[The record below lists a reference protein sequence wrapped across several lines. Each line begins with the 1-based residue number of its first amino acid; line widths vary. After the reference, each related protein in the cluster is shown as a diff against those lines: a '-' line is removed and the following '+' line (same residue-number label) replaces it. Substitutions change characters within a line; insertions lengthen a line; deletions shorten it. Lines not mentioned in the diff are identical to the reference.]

1 MPDIDLTQFPPSG
14 IDATPLRGYLAR
26 PSGEGP
32 WPGVVMIHEVYGL
45 DDIMRRQ
52 AERLASA
59 GFLTLALDLYSDGGA
74 RRCLV
79 SIMRASLKGE
89 GKPFLDIERG
99 RAWLAAS
106 NECTSK
112 IGLIGFCMGGNFAL
126 MSAKAGFDAV
136 AANYGQVPKNAES
149 VFEGACPIVASYG
162 KRDWTLRGAAAKL
175 DGALDRAGVVH
186 DVKEYPKAGHSFLN
200 DADAGPRV
208 LQPLQRVLGVKPEP
222 ESAADAWT
230 RIDSFFHHHLR

>member
-1 MPDIDLTQFPPSG
+1 MPDIDLTQFSSSG
-14 IDATPLRGYLAR
+14 NDATPLRGYLAR
-26 PSGEGP
+26 PPGEGP

-52 AERLASA
+52 AERLANA

-74 RRCLV
+74 RCCLV

-99 RAWLAAS
+99 RAWLSAS
-106 NECTSK
+106 SECTGK
-112 IGLIGFCMGGNFAL
+112 IGLLGFCMGGNFAL
-126 MSAKAGFDAV
+126 LSAKAGFDAV
-136 AANYGQVPKNAES
+136 AANYGQVPKNADS

-162 KRDWTLRGAAAKL
+162 RHDWTLRGAAAKL
-175 DGALDRAGVVH
+175 DDALSRAGVVH

-222 ESAADAWT
+222 ESAADAWK
-230 RIDSFFHHHLR
+230 RIDSFFLEHLR

>member
-1 MPDIDLTQFPPSG
+1 MPDIDLTQLPPSA
-14 IDATPLRGYLAR
+14 ISATPLRCYLAR

-52 AERLASA
+52 AERLAGA

-106 NECTSK
+106 SECTGK

-126 MSAKAGFDAV
+126 LSAKAGFDAV
-136 AANYGQVPKNAES
+136 AANYGQVPKHTED

-162 KRDWTLRGAAAKL
+162 KRDWTLRRAATKL
-175 DGALDRAGVVH
+175 EHALERAGVVH
-186 DVKEYPKAGHSFLN
+186 DVKEYPEAGHSFLN
-200 DADAGPRV
+200 DADAGPHV

-222 ESAADAWT
+222 ASATDAWR
-230 RIDSFFHHHLR
+230 RIDAFFHSHLD

>member
-1 MPDIDLTQFPPSG
+1 MPDVDLTGSPSD
-14 IDATPLRGYLAR
+14 DAPQTPLRGYLAR
-26 PSGEGP
+26 PSGDGP
-32 WPGVVMIHEVYGL
+32 WPGLVMIHEVYGL

-74 RRCLV
+74 RRCLI

-89 GKPFLDIERG
+89 GTPFEDIERG

-106 NECTSK
+106 SECSGK

-126 MSAKAGFDAV
+126 LSARAGFDAV
-136 AANYGQVPKNAES
+136 AANYGQVPRHAES
-149 VFEGACPIVASYG
+149 VFDGACPIVASYG
-162 KRDWTLRGAAAKL
+162 KRDWTLRGAATKL
-175 DGALDRAGVVH
+175 ENALERAGVVH
-186 DVKEYPKAGHSFLN
+186 DVKEYPDAGHSFLN

-222 ESAADAWT
+222 ASAADAWR
-230 RIDSFFHHHLR
+230 RIDAFFHDHLD

>member
-1 MPDIDLTQFPPSG
+1 MPDVDLSGSPS
-14 IDATPLRGYLAR
+14 DDVTTTPLRGYLAR
-26 PSGEGP
+26 PSGDGP

-74 RRCLV
+74 RRCLI

-89 GKPFLDIERG
+89 GKPFGDIERG
-99 RAWLAAS
+99 RAWLAES
-106 NECTSK
+106 SECSGK

-126 MSAKAGFDAV
+126 LSATAGFDAV
-136 AANYGQVPKNAES
+136 AANYGQVPRHAES
-149 VFEGACPIVASYG
+149 VFDGACPIVASYG
-162 KRDWTLRGAAAKL
+162 RHDWTLRGAATKL
-175 DGALDRAGVVH
+175 EQALKRAGVVH
-186 DVKEYPKAGHSFLN
+186 DVKEYPDAGHSFLN

-222 ESAADAWT
+222 ASAADAWR
-230 RIDSFFHHHLR
+230 RIDAFFHGHLD